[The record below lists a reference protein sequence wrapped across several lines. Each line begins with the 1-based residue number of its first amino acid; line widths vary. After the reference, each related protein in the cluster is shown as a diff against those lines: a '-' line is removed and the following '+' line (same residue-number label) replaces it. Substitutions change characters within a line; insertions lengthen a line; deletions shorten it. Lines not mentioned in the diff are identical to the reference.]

1 LARVLIKT
9 KKENKMSYD
18 HRAVNVSKS
27 VKRVAATIT
36 DKAKRR
42 DFIRGYALAE
52 AANAR
57 ASLSRKRGDKSE

>member
-1 LARVLIKT
+1 MA
-9 KKENKMSYD
+9 YD
-18 HRAVNVSKS
+18 HRAVKVSKS

-36 DKAKRR
+36 DKARRR

-57 ASLSRKRGDKSE
+57 QSLSRKRGDKSE